1 LLQIAKSLGGKGTK
15 RKNKEATQIDNTDMR
30 KMGGDK
36 RSLSYSFR
44 LYLNAN
50 GERVLGKGGAL
61 ILEAIDEHGS
71 IALAAEQLGMSYK
84 FVWDY
89 LGRMKQRLGRP
100 LIMSRR
106 GGTPHTRRRGGG
118 GTTLTPLG
126 RRLLGDFRATEIQV
140 RRMLSE
146 RKPSLSQ
153 KRAGY

>member
-1 LLQIAKSLGGKGTK
+1 MGSKKGP
-15 RKNKEATQIDNTDMR
+15 
-30 KMGGDK
+30 
-36 RSLSYSFR
+36 LFYSFR
-44 LYLNAN
+44 LYLNSN

-71 IALAAEQLGMSYK
+71 IALAAEELGMSYK

-100 LIMSRR
+100 LITTRR
-106 GGTPHTRRRGGG
+106 GGTPNTKRRGGG

-126 RRLLGDFRATEIQV
+126 RRLLDNFRATETRV

-146 RKPSLSQ
+146 KKP
-153 KRAGY
+153 R

>member
-1 LLQIAKSLGGKGTK
+1 MK

-30 KMGGDK
+30 KMDDR
-36 RSLSYSFR
+36 RSLFYSFR

-71 IALAAEQLGMSYK
+71 IALAAEELGMSYK

-106 GGTPHTRRRGGG
+106 GGTLHTRRRGGG

-126 RRLLGDFRATEIQV
+126 RRLLGDFRATETQV

-146 RKPSLSQ
+146 RKPSSSQ
-153 KRAGY
+153 KK